1 MSVKF
6 KLGFTINAETLFMLM
21 SKMLPIEDLSVE
33 EVVERPATQPTLA
46 NNTYINQLTGKT
58 DYKNKKPKGKYLRRH
73 HGPNLKAGINGVIT
87 THLSDGMGHPL
98 NEFRKPL
105 KAAGYSESSVSSRME
120 ELRKRGVVENLGD
133 GTWRLTN
140 KYLIANASPPSAT
153 AEAGPK

>member
-33 EVVERPATQPTLA
+33 EVVERQP
-46 NNTYINQLTGKT
+46 QLNDGPRFDARFDLPKPVP
-58 DYKNKKPKGKYLRRH
+58 KAKKVKRRSRRH
-73 HGPNLKAGINGVIT
+73 YEGPNFKAGINGVIV
-87 THLSDGMGHPL
+87 THLSDGMRHAAMEL
-98 NEFRKPL
+98 RKPL

-120 ELRKRGVVENLGD
+120 ALRKHGVVENLGD

-153 AEAGPK
+153 AEAGRE